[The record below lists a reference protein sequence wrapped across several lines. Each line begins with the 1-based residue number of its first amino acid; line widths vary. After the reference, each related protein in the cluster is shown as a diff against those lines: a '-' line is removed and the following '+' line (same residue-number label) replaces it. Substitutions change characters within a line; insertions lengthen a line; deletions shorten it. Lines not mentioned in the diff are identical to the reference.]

1 MKGFVPI
8 ISLAGLLLLGFSSA
22 PAEETAQAG
31 AAQGEKKILYYQSPM
46 HPWVKS
52 DKPGQCTVCGMD
64 LAPVYESSPLSSRS
78 GKGIVMLSLE
88 SRSASGIQVAD
99 VTKRPLTRTLKVH
112 GRIGEDENRR
122 SSISSPVAG
131 RIEALGMMSCEGDRI
146 TQRQPL
152 FTINSPV
159 LLEAANEYNL
169 ALAKGAEPLEKA
181 KNKLV
186 HYGLI
191 PEIIAGI
198 PSREKDD
205 ARFPIVASSSGTIT
219 KIYSARGRYVSEG
232 EKLFDIVDL
241 TRLWFTFFISEQDL
255 PLVSQNQ
262 IVTIQT
268 ESLPGEAFKAR
279 ISFINPLVDEMTR
292 LIKVRVPLENPDL
305 RLKNNISATGL
316 VELDAPEVL
325 AVPRSAVLDS
335 GMGAKVFV
343 EKEPGVFELRK
354 VQLGLCGDED
364 WEVLGGLSEND
375 KVVTAGNMLLDSQ
388 AQLTA
393 MASTTPGAGISK
405 PLANREQCIKYLEAV
420 GVLVSALAND
430 DLSAANAALA
440 AMPAVPEE
448 FPSLPTAPQPGNDLP
463 TLRKAFLPWSESI
476 AEWVLARKKNLPSCK
491 VFSCSMTQDLW
502 IGAPTQAK
510 WIQWS
515 ETPQNPYWGKK
526 MPACGAEVSP

>member
-1 MKGFVPI
+1 MKGFVPTI
-8 ISLAGLLLLGFSSA
+8 FLTALLLLGLSS
-22 PAEETAQAG
+22 PRAEEFAQTAAS
-31 AAQGEKKILYYQSPM
+31 QGEKKILYYQSPM

-64 LAPVYESSPLSSRS
+64 LAPVYESSVGNSS
-78 GKGIVMLSLE
+78 GAGIVILPLGSCA
-88 SRSASGIQVAD
+88 ASGIKMAS
-99 VTKRPLTRTLKVH
+99 VTKRQLTRTLKVY

-122 SSISSPVAG
+122 STISSPVAG

-152 FTINSPV
+152 FTIYSPV

-169 ALAKGAEPLEKA
+169 ALVKCGEPLEQA
-181 KNKLV
+181 KNKLL
-186 HYGLI
+186 HYGLV

-198 PSREKDD
+198 PSRQKDD

-219 KIYSARGRYVSEG
+219 KTYTARGRYVTEG

-241 TRLWFTFFISEQDL
+241 TRMWFTFFISEQDL
-255 PLVSQNQ
+255 PLVSQKQ

-268 ESLPGEAFKAR
+268 ESLPGESFKAR
-279 ISFINPLVDEMTR
+279 ISFINPLLDEMTR
-292 LIKVRVPLENPDL
+292 MVKVRVLLENPDL
-305 RLKNNISATGL
+305 RLKNNIYATGL

-335 GMGAKVFV
+335 GKGAKVFV
-343 EKEPGVFELRK
+343 EKKPGVFELRK

-364 WEVLGGLSEND
+364 WEVIGGLSEKE

-393 MASTTPGAGISK
+393 MASTNPGVGISE
-405 PLANREQCIKYLEAV
+405 PIGNREQCIKYLEAV
-420 GVLVSALAND
+420 GVLVSALASD
-430 DLSAANAALA
+430 DLSASNAALA
-440 AMPAVPEE
+440 AMPAVPDELTINT
-448 FPSLPTAPQPGNDLP
+448 PAPMPAADLE
-463 TLRKAFLPWSESI
+463 TLRKAFLSWSESI
-476 AEWVLARKKNLPSCK
+476 ADWALARKKNFPGLN

-502 IGAPTQAK
+502 SGAPAQAK

-526 MPACGAEVSP
+526 MSACGAEVDP

>member
-8 ISLAGLLLLGFSSA
+8 IFLTGLVLLLLSSA
-22 PAEETAQAG
+22 PAEETAQA
-31 AAQGEKKILYYQSPM
+31 AASQSEKRILYYQSPM

-64 LAPVYESSPLSSRS
+64 LAPVYESSASGVSSGAGSVILSS
-78 GKGIVMLSLE
+78 E
-88 SRSASGIQVAD
+88 SRSASGIKVMD
-99 VTKRPLTRTLKVH
+99 VTKRQLTRTLKVH

-122 SSISSPVAG
+122 STISSPVAG

-169 ALAKGAEPLEKA
+169 ALAKGGEPLEKA

-198 PSREKDD
+198 PSRQKDD

-219 KIYSARGRYVSEG
+219 KTYTARGRYVTEG
-232 EKLFDIVDL
+232 EKLFDLVDL
-241 TRLWFTFFISEQDL
+241 TRVWFTFFISEQDL
-255 PLVSQNQ
+255 PLVSQKQ
-262 IVTIQT
+262 IVTIET
-268 ESLPGEAFKAR
+268 ESLPGEVFKAR
-279 ISFINPLVDEMTR
+279 ISFINPLLDEMTR
-292 LIKVRVPLENPDL
+292 LVKVRVLLENPDL
-305 RLKNNISATGL
+305 RLKNNIYATGL

-335 GMGAKVFV
+335 GKGAKVFV

-364 WEVLGGLSEND
+364 WEVLGGLSENE

-393 MASTTPGAGISK
+393 MASTNPGAGISE
-405 PLANREQCIKYLEAV
+405 PIGNREQCIKYLEAV

-440 AMPAVPEE
+440 AMPAVPDELTISS
-448 FPSLPTAPQPGNDLP
+448 PAPLPANDLE

-476 AEWVLARKKNLPSCK
+476 AEWALARKKNLPGLK

-502 IGAPTQAK
+502 SGAPAQAK

-515 ETPQNPYWGKK
+515 ETPQNPYWGKN
-526 MPACGAEVSP
+526 MSACGAEVDP